1 MKIFNRIDEIKSYLR
16 QKQKED
22 RTIGFV
28 PTMGYLHEGH
38 LSLIRRAKDENDIAI
53 VSIFVNPTQF
63 GPNEDYETYPR
74 DLDRD
79 VRLAEEAGASV
90 IFAPEV
96 KEMYPDGYKTF
107 IEVTDLSETLCG
119 ASRPGHFRGAAT
131 VVMKLLNIVRPDK
144 AYFGQKDAQQA
155 VIMQRMVRDLNH
167 DTEIVVCPIIRE
179 KDGLAMSSRNVYLN
193 DEERKQAVVLSK
205 SLNMAA
211 DLISKGERD
220 AGKIKEAITAMIK
233 EKDLAVIDYVSIVNY
248 ETMKDLDKISG
259 KVLVALAV
267 KFGKTRLI
275 DNIIVEV

>member
-1 MKIFNRIDEIKSYLR
+1 
-16 QKQKED
+16 
-22 RTIGFV
+22 
-28 PTMGYLHEGH
+28 
-38 LSLIRRAKDENDIAI
+38 
-53 VSIFVNPTQF
+53 
-63 GPNEDYETYPR
+63 
-74 DLDRD
+74 
-79 VRLAEEAGASV
+79 
-90 IFAPEV
+90 
-96 KEMYPDGYKTF
+96 
-107 IEVTDLSETLCG
+107 
-119 ASRPGHFRGAAT
+119 
-131 VVMKLLNIVRPDK
+131 MKLLNIVRPDK

>member
-1 MKIFNRIDEIKSYLR
+1 MD
-16 QKQKED
+16 
-22 RTIGFV
+22 
-28 PTMGYLHEGH
+28 
-38 LSLIRRAKDENDIAI
+38 
-53 VSIFVNPTQF
+53 VS
-63 GPNEDYETYPR
+63 
-74 DLDRD
+74 
-79 VRLAEEAGASV
+79 
-90 IFAPEV
+90 
-96 KEMYPDGYKTF
+96 
-107 IEVTDLSETLCG
+107 
-119 ASRPGHFRGAAT
+119 
-131 VVMKLLNIVRPDK
+131 
-144 AYFGQKDAQQA
+144 
-155 VIMQRMVRDLNH
+155 
-167 DTEIVVCPIIRE
+167 IVVCPIIRE